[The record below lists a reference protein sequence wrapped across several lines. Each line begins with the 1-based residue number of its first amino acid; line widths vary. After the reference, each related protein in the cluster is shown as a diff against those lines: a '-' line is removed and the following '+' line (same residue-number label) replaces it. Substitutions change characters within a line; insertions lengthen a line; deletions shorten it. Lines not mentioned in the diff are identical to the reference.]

1 MRGRRVW
8 AALVAV
14 GVLAV
19 AGACSGGTSDEGSAD
34 SAEAEATGGAD
45 SGDGGGGD
53 ELLAAQTA
61 EVPER
66 IVHTATLRLRVDDP
80 AAAADGAEDVAEEAG
95 GSTSDRTEEAD
106 AEEVTL
112 TLRVPAEAFTTA
124 VDDIADLGE
133 VLDRRV
139 SAEEVTDQVVDLEG
153 RLANAE
159 ASAARLRELFAEAQ
173 DVTHVVALEQA
184 LTEREAE
191 VESLQGQL
199 QVLEDRADRSTIDL
213 ALTQEGEPEV
223 DDDIPGFLEGLRS
236 GWVAFRNVL
245 AVAVTILG
253 FLLPFLVPLAVA
265 GLAIRGIARRRARRR
280 PPRPPSGPSGPGAPP
295 PGQPPPG
302 AHPPAPPAPASAPV
316 AAGRPTR
323 GADAPGSED
332 V

>member
-14 GVLAV
+14 GVLAL
-19 AGACSGGTSDEGSAD
+19 AGACSGGGDDADRSAED
-34 SAEAEATGGAD
+34 AEAEATGG
-45 SGDGGGGD
+45 GDGGGG

-66 IVHTATLRLRVDDP
+66 VIQTATLRLRVDDP
-80 AAAADGAEDVAEEAG
+80 AGAADDAEDVAEEAG

-112 TLRVPAEAFTTA
+112 TLRVPADAFTAA

-133 VLDRRV
+133 VLDRQV

-159 ASAARLRELFAEAQ
+159 ASAARLRELFADAR
-173 DVTHVVALEQA
+173 DVNHVVALEQA
-184 LTEREAE
+184 LTEREVE

-223 DDDIPGFLEGLRS
+223 DDDIPGFVEGLRS

-245 AVAVTILG
+245 AVAVTVLG
-253 FLLPFLVPLAVA
+253 FLLPFLVPLAVV
-265 GLAIRGIARRRARRR
+265 GLAGRAIVRRRARRR
-280 PPRPPSGPSGPGAPP
+280 PSRPAAGTVSPAGSWPQPP
-295 PGQPPPG
+295 HPPHQQPPPS
-302 AHPPAPPAPASAPV
+302 PREAPPTP
-316 AAGRPTR
+316 PTQP
-323 GADAPGSED
+323 DD
-332 V
+332 T